1 MLLIEKLKKLRQTT
15 SLDESV
21 DKNSTIT
28 FKIVISGKNK
38 IDTDD
43 LNFALQNKGTISD
56 IKYIG
61 ENTVI
66 IIKIDATDEFLL
78 RVIIKYLIEECD
90 YSVLAIENAGEDSG
104 YSKKVIETANKYL
117 DRYSKNENKISGFVH
132 FYNRKYK
139 FNGKE
144 YNNYADTDN
153 KILADKW
160 AKEMGGLYGAENFY
174 NKYIYNKT
182 SDEFINECDKLVK
195 KGSVITGLKIEG
207 MNKNA
212 KKYKSIIKAI
222 KEKYKLKDEFIK
234 VDF

>member
-1 MLLIEKLKKLRQTT
+1 MLLIEKLKKLKQTT

-21 DKNSTIT
+21 DKNSTIK

-43 LNFALQNKGTISD
+43 LNFVLQNKGTISD

-61 ENTVI
+61 ENTI
-66 IIKIDATDEFLL
+66 IIIEIDAVDEFLL

-90 YSVLAIENAGEDSG
+90 YSVLEIENAGEDSV

-117 DRYSKNENKISGFVH
+117 DRYSNENKISGWVH

-160 AKEMGGLYGAENFY
+160 AKEMGGIEGAENFY
-174 NKYIYNKT
+174 NKYIYKKT
-182 SDEFINECDKLVK
+182 IDEFINECDKLVK
-195 KGSVITGLKIEG
+195 KGSIITGLKIEG

-212 KKYKSIIKAI
+212 KKYQYIIKAM
-222 KEKYKLKDEFIK
+222 KNRYNVKNEFIK
-234 VDF
+234 GHFE